1 MNLCGAGYEL
11 LTDLYQITMAQG
23 YWEAGKA
30 DDEACFHMY
39 FRDYPFKGGYAV
51 ACGMAQLAEMV
62 DGFAFSEDDCAYLA
76 SLPAPGGG
84 SLFEEDFLDYLAN
97 DFRLTCNIDAVVEGT
112 VVFPHEPLVRVT
124 GPIMQCQL
132 LETALLNCVNFQ
144 TLIAT
149 KAARVCL
156 AAGAPVAEFGLRR
169 AQGAGGG
176 VWASRAAV
184 VGGCASTS
192 NVLAGKLY
200 NLPVSGTH
208 AHSWVMSFPDE
219 LTAFREYARIM
230 PKNCVLLVDTYD
242 VEQGV
247 RNAITVG
254 LEMRERGERLAG
266 IRIDSG
272 DLAWLAKMARRM
284 LDEAGLADCGI
295 VLSNDL
301 DEYTIESIREQGANV
316 MSWGVGTKLATAYDQ
331 PALGGVY
338 KLSATKSQ
346 GDSKWKARLKV
357 TEMSSKLTLPGV
369 LDVCRFFFEDGRI
382 AGDMVFDVNEPV
394 NAEDKIIDPS
404 DLLRQKSLAGLASET
419 LLRPLSRDGESV
431 LAAEDRCAMAAQA
444 RAKEAL
450 RKLDESQKRLLNPHT
465 YPVGLE
471 EGMWHRR
478 AALVAELRG
487 QKIGW

>member
-301 DEYTIESIREQGANV
+301 DEHTIQSIRDEGAQV
-316 MSWGVGTKLATAYDQ
+316 MSWGVGTKLACAYDQ
-331 PALGGVY
+331 PTLGGVY
-338 KLSATKSQ
+338 KLSATRAAGAAQWHDCLTISE
-346 GDSKWKARLKV
+346 SAA
-357 TEMSSKLTLPGV
+357 KLTVPGV
-369 LDVCRFFFEDGRI
+369 LDVRRYYHADGRI
-382 AGDMVFDVNEPV
+382 AGDMVFDVNAGVREGEV
-394 NAEDKIIDPS
+394 IVDPC
-404 DLLRQKSLAGLASET
+404 DDLRQKRLAGKRFET
-419 LLRPLSRDGESV
+419 LLHPLAREGRVVLGASGRDA
-431 LAAEDRCAMAAQA
+431 LAARERA
-444 RAKEAL
+444 RAGLGA
-450 RKLDESQKRLLNPHT
+450 LDESQKRMLNPHS

-471 EGMWHRR
+471 RGLSEHRR
-478 AALVAELRG
+478 DLVVRLRG
-487 QKIGW
+487 LA